1 MLVGADRAVLW
12 RDVVQFFD
20 SAKVA
25 ALLVRLLSHSLLHMP
40 DDLNRA
46 AANETIVPGGTEP
59 ARLRENSGDLASV
72 VP

>member
-12 RDVVQFFD
+12 RDIVQFFD
-20 SAKVA
+20 FAKGA
-25 ALLVRLLSHSLLHMP
+25 ALFVRLLSHPLLHKP
-40 DDLNRA
+40 DDLSRA

-59 ARLRENSGDLASV
+59 ARLRENSGLLAGV